1 MIINKASLIFL
12 ERKVKEPKIGDGY
25 QEIIN
30 YLIRRNKPKIINLLY
45 YDAVGSLEIDWQH
58 QAIFVKQL
66 KIWTTSFPYSQEQI
80 VSLGTETFETFLL
93 KNFLFSNSKLL
104 GLHSFLLDKKGEKQ
118 CWLML
123 DFRIKPGPE
132 ALRKIKFYVKNMLNL
147 SKIKGGGFLV
157 QTDRSYH
164 FIGRKIIAQEI
175 YKEFLKKII
184 KSDGGSGLI
193 DIGFCGHALTKDL
206 DICLRIQK
214 KKEGK
219 KLKIVARI

>member
-1 MIINKASLIFL
+1 M
-12 ERKVKEPKIGDGY
+12 KEPKIGDGY

-104 GLHSFLLDKKGEKQ
+104 GLHSFLL
-118 CWLML
+118 
-123 DFRIKPGPE
+123 
-132 ALRKIKFYVKNMLNL
+132 
-147 SKIKGGGFLV
+147 
-157 QTDRSYH
+157 
-164 FIGRKIIAQEI
+164 
-175 YKEFLKKII
+175 
-184 KSDGGSGLI
+184 
-193 DIGFCGHALTKDL
+193 
-206 DICLRIQK
+206 
-214 KKEGK
+214 
-219 KLKIVARI
+219 